1 MTVRGSGS
9 KARAWSSV
17 VVGLALVLAA
27 ACGSDDDDSSS
38 ESAAENTAATSASTA
53 SAPADTAASSEPAS
67 SEGSAA
73 PSSDEPIKAAW
84 IYLGN
89 PDDGGWTLGHDEG
102 RLAVEEALGDR
113 VETTFKAD
121 VPESPQVSQVID
133 DLVRDGNKII
143 FGTSFGYMDY
153 MLEAAEKYP
162 DVYFEHVTGF
172 KTADNMATYNG
183 AQHEANYLAGMA
195 AAQASETGKLGYV
208 APFPIPIIISAINAW
223 QLGAQSVNPDATTT
237 VVWTNTW
244 FDPTAERQAAESLLA
259 AGADVIGE
267 SQDTPSACQAAEAA
281 GGFCTGN
288 TYDQSDFSPDAWL
301 TANVLDWAGY
311 YTERVEAAINGTW
324 ATQSYYG
331 NLGDGMVDI
340 APFGAAVDEETRAL
354 IEEMKASIA
363 ATPNSDFTGPITDQS
378 GEERVPAGEVIS
390 LEDVLSMDW
399 FVAGIEGSP
408 SGGS

>member
-1 MTVRGSGS
+1 L
-9 KARAWSSV
+9 V
-17 VVGLALVLAA
+17 VVAGALVLAA
-27 ACGSDDDDSSS
+27 SADTGSAASQPAESS
-38 ESAAENTAATSASTA
+38 EAST
-53 SAPADTAASSEPAS
+53 

-73 PSSDEPIKAAW
+73 VPSSGEPIKAAW

-121 VPESPQVSQVID
+121 VPESPQVRQVID
-133 DLVRDGNKII
+133 DLVRDGNTII

-153 MLEAAEKYP
+153 MLEAAAEYP

-172 KTADNMATYNG
+172 KTAENMATYNG

-195 AAQASETGKLGYV
+195 AGRVSETGQLGYV

-244 FDPTAERQAAESLLA
+244 FDPTAERQAAESLLS

-281 GGFCTGN
+281 GAFCTGN
-288 TYDQSDFSPDAWL
+288 TYDQSEFSPDAWL
-301 TANVLDWAGY
+301 TANILDWAGY
-311 YTERVEAAINGTW
+311 YTERVEAAINGDWTSH
-324 ATQSYYG
+324 SYYG

-340 APFGAAVDEETRAL
+340 APFGSSVDQETRDL
-354 IEEMKASIA
+354 IEEKKASIA
-363 ATPNSDFTGPITDQS
+363 ATPNSDFTGPIMDQS
-378 GEERVPAGEVIS
+378 GQERVAAGEVIA
-390 LEDVLSMDW
+390 LEDILSMDW

-408 SGGS
+408 SGES